1 MQNTHESKIKT
12 EWTKYVSYMY
22 FKNLYALTVQI
33 IKVIYFLVVFR

>member
-1 MQNTHESKIKT
+1 
-12 EWTKYVSYMY
+12 MY